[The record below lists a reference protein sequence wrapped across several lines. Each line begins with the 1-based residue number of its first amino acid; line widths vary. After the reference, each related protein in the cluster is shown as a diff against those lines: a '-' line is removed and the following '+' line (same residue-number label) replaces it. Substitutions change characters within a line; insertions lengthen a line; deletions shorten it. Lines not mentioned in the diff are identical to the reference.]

1 MILKMSMSNI
11 LFMVIFRFCMEF
23 YILHLIGKMSFLRA
37 SVIVDDV
44 YF

>member
-1 MILKMSMSNI
+1 MMLEMSKSNI
-11 LFMVIFRFCMEF
+11 LMVIFRFCMEF
-23 YILHLIGKMSFLRA
+23 YILHLIGKMSFLPA